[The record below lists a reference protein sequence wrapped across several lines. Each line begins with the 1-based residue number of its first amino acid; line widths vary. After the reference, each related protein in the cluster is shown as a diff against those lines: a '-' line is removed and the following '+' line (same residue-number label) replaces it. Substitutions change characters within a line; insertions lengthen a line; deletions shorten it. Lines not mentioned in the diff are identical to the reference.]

1 MSNAAPAPGK
11 ASELK
16 LRIMSGLVLAA
27 LVLGATWA
35 GGGWF
40 RALWVAAAGI
50 ALHEWLTISA
60 TPRGNALKVAIWLA
74 FATISALV
82 LFPSAALALGWSDDL
97 AAFGLLAIAAAA
109 IGLWEYFS
117 EQRLWA
123 TSGLVYATAP
133 AIAFTYLR
141 DGARGLIVI
150 LFLFAVVWATDIFA
164 YFVGRTL
171 KGPKLAPRIS
181 PGKTWSGSIG
191 GTIFAVVASGLLAAS
206 IHGLWAIAIALP
218 ALVLSVLSQAGDL
231 GESAFKRHFGVKDS
245 GHIIP
250 GHGGVMDRVDAL
262 VIAALALYLMAR
274 LNGGLPPG
282 FAP

>member
-1 MSNAAPAPGK
+1 MNDSAPGLK
-11 ASELK
+11 KTGELR
-16 LRIMSGLVLAA
+16 LRVQSGLVLAV

-60 TPRGNALKVAIWLA
+60 SPRGGALKGAVWLA
-74 FATISALV
+74 FAIVGAVV
-82 LFPSAALALGWSDDL
+82 LFPSAAHALGWSDDL
-97 AAFGLLAIAAAA
+97 AALGLLAIAAVA
-109 IGLWEYFS
+109 IGLAEFFS
-117 EQRLWA
+117 ERHLWA
-123 TSGLVYATAP
+123 ASGLVYAAAP
-133 AIAFTYLR
+133 AIAFAYLR
-141 DGARGLIVI
+141 DSSRGLVLI

-191 GTIFAVVASGLLAAS
+191 GTIFAVVASTLLAAS
-206 IHGLWAIAIALP
+206 IHGLWAVAIALP
-218 ALVLSVLSQAGDL
+218 ALVLSILSQAGDL
-231 GESAFKRHFGVKDS
+231 GESAFKRRFGVKDS
-245 GHIIP
+245 GRIIP